1 MDNVRENRFL
11 SEVGLIP
18 TPAFGGFTSFPPGG
32 HWPPILVVF
41 MEWERKDSLIKL
53 RIEPSLKEQFQLVCT
68 KKGHT
73 ISDELHIYISDMVDK
88 YGVENNGRVD

>member
-1 MDNVRENRFL
+1 
-11 SEVGLIP
+11 
-18 TPAFGGFTSFPPGG
+18 
-32 HWPPILVVF
+32 